1 MTCSL
6 VLQHSMQPAVLHG
19 KELRATVP
27 ASVSTAL
34 IRAATGG
41 HILFQRQCEGKFCS
55 QHSAECNQKP

>member
-19 KELRATVP
+19 KELQATVP

-34 IRAATGG
+34 IRAAIGG
-41 HILFQRQCEGKFCS
+41 HIFFQQQCEGKFCS